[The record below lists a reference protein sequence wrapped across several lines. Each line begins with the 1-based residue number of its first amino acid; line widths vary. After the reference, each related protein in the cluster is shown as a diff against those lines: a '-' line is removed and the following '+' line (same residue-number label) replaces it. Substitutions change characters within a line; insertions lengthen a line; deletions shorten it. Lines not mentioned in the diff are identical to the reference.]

1 MLRLH
6 RFLTPTVAI
15 LLPVLATPRALA
27 STDLGN
33 GITYD
38 TANGYYSVVADL
50 ASIGTEVRV
59 TLPHQNGG
67 QEDTA
72 GDMITVQNH
81 ALEEGATVAIN
92 ANYFGGTPNY
102 PCGAGRGF
110 GTQYFDGYEEAVNC
124 ETTMG
129 WTTATPSNSGAIYDS
144 YGHSADAM
152 FMKQY
157 SDLVTGGGYLLS
169 GGQPHAWN
177 TGKLEAGRDCTAAG
191 ISADRKHFVMV
202 VTDDTV
208 CDGTTLQNVLL
219 AHGAAD
225 AVQLDGGGSSK
236 MWISG
241 MGYVNNEPQ
250 DRSPPV
256 VIFARPNGEC
266 PSDCGGAACVQLL
279 RPYRAQCVGQACRAG
294 LANIWNCDQDQK
306 ERARCE
312 NGVVT
317 RECCAM
323 GCMPE
328 PNGQDDQCIG
338 GAVPCAT
345 GDAGSDASTPSDAGP
360 SGSTDGAAKDGES
373 ADAASSQDSGVTLED
388 ASPAPETD
396 ASAKNGAGPAGS
408 SSGCGCRM
416 TREGDSLSF
425 VSIATVAA
433 IALHAFGRRRRG
445 SR

>member
-6 RFLTPTVAI
+6 RFFPPAVGI
-15 LLPVLATPRALA
+15 LLPILAAPRALA
-27 STDLGN
+27 STNLGN
-33 GITYD
+33 GISYD
-38 TANGYYSVVADL
+38 TANGYHSVVADL

-92 ANYFGGTPNY
+92 GNYFGGTPNY

-110 GTQYFDGYEEAVNC
+110 GVQYLDGYEEAVNC

-129 WTTATPSNSGAIYDS
+129 WTTATPSNTGAIYDS
-144 YGHSADAM
+144 YGHSADAT

-191 ISADRKHFVMV
+191 ISADRKHFIMV

-225 AVQLDGGGSSK
+225 ALQLDGGGSSK

-241 MGYVNNEPQ
+241 MGYVNDEPQ
-250 DRSPPV
+250 DRAPPV

-266 PSDCGGAACVQLL
+266 PSDCGSAVCVQLL
-279 RPYRAQCVGQACRAG
+279 RPFRAQCVGQACRAG
-294 LANIWNCDQDQK
+294 LGNIWNCDQDQK
-306 ERARCE
+306 ERARCD
-312 NGVVT
+312 NGVVV

-323 GCMPE
+323 GCMPQ

-338 GAVPCAT
+338 GAVPCAAG
-345 GDAGSDASTPSDAGP
+345 GDAGSDASAASDAAPNGP
-360 SGSTDGAAKDGES
+360 TDGAAASIDG
-373 ADAASSQDSGVTLED
+373 ASSQDSGVTLED
-388 ASPAPETD
+388 ASPAADTD
-396 ASAKNGAGPAGS
+396 ASATNRAARAGS
-408 SSGCGCRM
+408 SSGCGCRT
-416 TREGDSLSF
+416 TREGDSVSLA
-425 VSIATVAA
+425 SIATVAA
-433 IALHAFGRRRRG
+433 IAIYAFGRRRRRG
-445 SR
+445 

>member
-1 MLRLH
+1 MVLH
-6 RFLTPTVAI
+6 RLFTNAVAI
-15 LLPVLATPRALA
+15 LLPVLATPRVFA

-59 TLPHQNGG
+59 TLPHQSGG

-102 PCGAGRGF
+102 PCGAARGF
-110 GTQYFDGYEEAVNC
+110 GLQYLDGYEEAVNC

-129 WTTATPSNSGAIYDS
+129 WTTAAPSNSGAIFDS
-144 YGHSADAM
+144 YGHSADAT

-241 MGYVNNEPQ
+241 MGYVNDEPQ

-256 VIFARPNGEC
+256 IIFARPNGEC
-266 PSDCGGAACVQLL
+266 PSDCGSAACVQLL
-279 RPYRAQCVGQACRAG
+279 RPFRAQCAGQACRAG
-294 LANIWNCDQDQK
+294 LGSIWNCDQDQK

-312 NGVVT
+312 NGVVV

-328 PNGQDDQCIG
+328 PNGQDDQCVG
-338 GAVPCAT
+338 GAVPCVTA
-345 GDAGSDASTPSDAGP
+345 DAGSDASVPTDGATKDAA
-360 SGSTDGAAKDGES
+360 STDG
-373 ADAASSQDSGVTLED
+373 ASSQDSGVTLED
-388 ASPAPETD
+388 ASPVPGTD
-396 ASAKNGAGPAGS
+396 ASATNEAGPTGS
-408 SSGCGCRM
+408 SPGCGCR
-416 TREGDSLSF
+416 TTHEGDSLSF
-425 VSIATVAA
+425 LSITAVAA
-433 IALHAFGRRRRG
+433 IAVHAFRRRRRG
-445 SR
+445 EPTESGP